1 MDAIK
6 KLHHDKH
13 IKTAIQ
19 CGIINHAFIISQFRK
34 EEPVS
39 NEERD
44 RWKKQEEIFEQYSY
58 LPSYYKENMQAR
70 WVQAIKCDINIS
82 SIITNTEGMKIMN
95 LKITIISNSITEKDI
110 NELNNQNSDC
120 QYTKTA
126 HKGFAL
132 SPEIVMIV
140 IELLK
145 NIEYNAAYDIIKT
158 SIISIIPKIPINP
171 KKETRVIVIKGE
183 QKSEIRLPFEVTE
196 EQKNKLVDAA
206 IEQWRM

>member
-1 MDAIK
+1 
-6 KLHHDKH
+6 
-13 IKTAIQ
+13 
-19 CGIINHAFIISQFRK
+19 
-34 EEPVS
+34 
-39 NEERD
+39 
-44 RWKKQEEIFEQYSY
+44 
-58 LPSYYKENMQAR
+58 
-70 WVQAIKCDINIS
+70 
-82 SIITNTEGMKIMN
+82 MN

-132 SPEIVMIV
+132 TPEIVMIV

-145 NIEYNAAYDIIKT
+145 NIGYNAAYDIIKT
-158 SIISIIPKIPINP
+158 SIISIISKITINP

>member
-1 MDAIK
+1 M
-6 KLHHDKH
+6 
-13 IKTAIQ
+13 
-19 CGIINHAFIISQFRK
+19 IISQFEK

-39 NEERD
+39 NEERN
-44 RWKKQEEIFEQYSY
+44 RWKKQEEILEQYSY
-58 LPSYYKENMQAR
+58 LSSYYTENMQAR
-70 WVQAIKCDINIS
+70 CVQAVKCDINIS

-145 NIEYNAAYDIIKT
+145 NIGYNAAYDIIKT
-158 SIISIIPKIPINP
+158 SIISIISKIPINP